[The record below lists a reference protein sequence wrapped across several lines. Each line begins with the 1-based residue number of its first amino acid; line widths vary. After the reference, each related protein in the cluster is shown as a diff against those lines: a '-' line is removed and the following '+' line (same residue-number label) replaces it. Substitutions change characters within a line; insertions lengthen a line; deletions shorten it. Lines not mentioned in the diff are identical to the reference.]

1 MISISTTS
9 NSDTVLKEIA
19 SEILTQKLSACT
31 HISKIDYSGYIW
43 KNELVYES
51 EFKLEIK
58 TIESYQSNIL
68 DIIKQKHN
76 YKIFELSVCKINS
89 LNQDYNRWFNEQL
102 K

>member
-9 NSDTVLKEIA
+9 NSDAVLKEIA

-43 KNELVYES
+43 ENKLVHEA

-58 TIESYQSNIL
+58 TIKSYQSNVV
-68 DIIKQKHN
+68 DIIKKKHN

-89 LNQDYNRWFNEQL
+89 LNQDYTKWFNEQL

>member
-9 NSDTVLKEIA
+9 NSDAVLKEMA

-31 HISKIDYSGYIW
+31 HISKIDSSIYIW
-43 KNELVYES
+43 ENNLVDEP

-58 TIESYQSNIL
+58 TIKSYQSNVI
-68 DIIKQKHN
+68 DIIKKKHN
-76 YKIFELSVCKINS
+76 YKIFELSVYKINS
-89 LNQDYNRWFNEQL
+89 LNQDYINWFNEQL